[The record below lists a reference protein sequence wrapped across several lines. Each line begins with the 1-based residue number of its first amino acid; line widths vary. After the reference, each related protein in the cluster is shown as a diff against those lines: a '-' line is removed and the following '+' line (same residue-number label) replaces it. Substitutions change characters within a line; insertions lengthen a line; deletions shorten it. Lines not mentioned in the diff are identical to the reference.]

1 MSLEKE
7 KQRVTISREDYYKL
21 VGLRVLAG
29 ELNLQMRTIELAAAG
44 IVGEQPE
51 YDGPGGHPVTW
62 EEICG
67 GSDGS
72 VGNLLKRLDLRL
84 APLTQPVSEAVS
96 Q

>member
-7 KQRVTISREDYYKL
+7 KQRVAISREDYYKL

-51 YDGPGGHPVTW
+51 YDGSGGHTMTW
-62 EEICG
+62 EEICE
-67 GSDGS
+67 GSGS